1 MLNIILMFIGFLLN
15 LIVYGYLKRA
25 GTSLVI
31 LIVTTVTSLIG
42 WYCYYIT
49 KRPYL
54 ELLVVHFTEKWGGG
68 DLIFLVIGMAIFPPV
83 YILVKLSL
91 HIKNS

>member
-1 MLNIILMFIGFLLN
+1 MINIILICIGFLLN

-31 LIVTTVTSLIG
+31 FIITTVTSLIG
-42 WYCYYIT
+42 WYGYYIT
-49 KRPYL
+49 KRPYV
-54 ELLVVHFTEKWGGG
+54 ELLVVHFTEKWGGI
-68 DLIFLVIGMAIFPPV
+68 DFIFLVIGMAIFPPV

-91 HIKNS
+91 YIKKS